1 MDRWFEK
8 LTDASAIASDE
19 FALKDLLTQLT
30 KELGFDYYAYL
41 NLKASESYA
50 VSNYPVEWQDRYLKR
65 GYSAI
70 DPVIWHARRKMRA
83 FVWTHDQINTRSR
96 ETKRFI
102 SEAME
107 FKICSGISIP
117 VHGDFGSLAMLTLAT
132 GTPGLP
138 TERHIDPIL
147 AATSVAQVHACFRR
161 RSNATAIAARS
172 AMLKPKEITCLKW
185 SAEGKTLQDIAVIEG
200 MKYNNVCFHIK
211 EARRKLDTITLQQA
225 TARAAKLNL
234 I

>member
-1 MDRWFEK
+1 LDRWFEK
-8 LTDASAIASDE
+8 LTDASAIASDG

-30 KELGFDYYAYL
+30 RELGFNHFAYL

-50 VSNYPVEWQDRYLKR
+50 VSNYPEEWQDLYFER

-70 DPVIWHARRKMRA
+70 DPVVWHARRKMRA
-83 FVWTHDQINTRSR
+83 FVWTHDHINMRSR

-107 FKICSGISIP
+107 FKICSGITIP

-132 GTPGLP
+132 GSRGLP
-138 TERHIDPIL
+138 AEWHIDPIL

-161 RSNATAIAARS
+161 RSNTTAVAVRLAR
-172 AMLKPKEITCLKW
+172 LKPKEITCLKW

-200 MKYNNVCFHIK
+200 LKYNNVCFHIK

-225 TARAAKLNL
+225 TARATKLNL